1 MFSST
6 FLPETFIQQKL
17 RPVDVKV
24 DMLTLHVFRK
34 QLSKSILFALTIW
47 WTTRVDTSSEDKRY
61 LSINYLTKSMYKKES
76 YRQLLFNCYNFI

>member
-34 QLSKSILFALTIW
+34 QLSKSILFALT
-47 WTTRVDTSSEDKRY
+47 
-61 LSINYLTKSMYKKES
+61 L
-76 YRQLLFNCYNFI
+76 